1 MTNSTYMH
9 QSEQKSVAVPGGM
22 LSYEVVG
29 QGPVVLCLPS
39 LGDTRREY
47 DRVVPVLVE
56 QGYRVMTTDLR
67 GMGQS
72 RGHFKT
78 HSVVDL
84 ANDIK
89 AILDAEGSEQAFLLG
104 CSISGASAGL
114 FAVEHPERVRALVLF
129 SPLMRTGSRYSSFLL
144 ATLLRL
150 PGIGNR
156 VWVSYFKSLYPSRP
170 VEPDY
175 LEQIR
180 ASAKQRGAMKSIAD
194 MSRAPRIDAQIARIR
209 VPTLV
214 YLGTK
219 DPDFKNVRAEAEQLR
234 RELPQADIHVL
245 EGIGH
250 YPQREDAEHVV
261 PELVA
266 WLNAQRA

>member
-1 MTNSTYMH
+1 LSYPLNKLGETIHDLIAYFYTDLRDTSYRY

-22 LSYEVVG
+22 LSYEIAG

-72 RGHFKT
+72 HGPFKIHT
-78 HSVVDL
+78 VANL
-84 ANDIK
+84 TNDIK
-89 AILDAEGSEQAFLLG
+89 AILDAEGVEQAFLLG

-114 FAVEHPERVRALVLF
+114 FAGEHPERVRALVLF
-129 SPLMRTGSRYSSFLL
+129 SPLMRTGSRFSAFLL
-144 ATLLRL
+144 STVLRL
-150 PGIGNR
+150 PGIGSM
-156 VWVSYFKSLYPSRP
+156 VWASYFKSLYPSHP

-180 ASAKQRGAMKSIAD
+180 EAARQV
-194 MSRAPRIDAQIARIR
+194 AP
-209 VPTLV
+209 
-214 YLGTK
+214 
-219 DPDFKNVRAEAEQLR
+219 
-234 RELPQADIHVL
+234 
-245 EGIGH
+245 
-250 YPQREDAEHVV
+250 
-261 PELVA
+261 
-266 WLNAQRA
+266 

>member
-1 MTNSTYMH
+1 MTHSTYRY

-22 LSYEVVG
+22 LSYEVAG
-29 QGPVVLCLPS
+29 HGPVVLCLPS

-56 QGYRVMTTDLR
+56 QGYGVVTTDLR

-72 RGHFKT
+72 QGHFKT
-78 HSVVDL
+78 HTVADL
-84 ANDIK
+84 ANDINV
-89 AILDAEGSEQAFLLG
+89 ILDAERVEQAFLLG

-114 FAVEHPERVRALVLF
+114 FAVEHPGRVRALVLF
-129 SPLMRTGSRYSSFLL
+129 SPLMRTGSRFSSFILS
-144 ATLLRL
+144 TVLRL
-150 PGIGNR
+150 PGIGSL
-156 VWVSYFKSLYPSRP
+156 VWANYFKSLYPSHP
-170 VEPDY
+170 VEQEY
-175 LEQIR
+175 LEHIR
-180 ASAKQRGAMKSIAD
+180 KAAKQPGAMKSIAD
-194 MSRAPRIDAQIARIR
+194 MSAAPRIDAQIASIH

-219 DPDFKNVRAEAEQLR
+219 DPDFKDVHAEAEQLH
-234 RELPQADIHVL
+234 REIPQADIRVL

-261 PELVA
+261 PELVT
-266 WLNAQRA
+266 WLHAQSA

>member
-1 MTNSTYMH
+1 MTNSTLRYPG
-9 QSEQKSVAVPGGM
+9 EQKSVAVPGGM
-22 LSYEVVG
+22 LSYEVAG

-47 DRVVPVLVE
+47 DHVVPVLVE
-56 QGYRVMTTDLR
+56 EGYRVMTTDLR

-72 RGHFKT
+72 QGHFKT
-78 HSVVDL
+78 HTVVDL

-89 AILDAEGSEQAFLLG
+89 VMLDAEKVEQAFLLG
-104 CSISGASAGL
+104 CSISGASAGR

-129 SPLMRTGSRYSSFLL
+129 SPLMRTGSRFSAFLL
-144 ATLLRL
+144 STVLRL
-150 PGIGNR
+150 PGIGSR
-156 VWVSYFKSLYPSRP
+156 VWTSYFKRLYPSRP

-180 ASAKQRGAMKSIAD
+180 KAARQRGAMKSIAD
-194 MSRAPRIDAQIARIR
+194 MSAAPRIDAQIASIR

-234 RELPQADIHVL
+234 RETPQADIRVL

-250 YPQREDAEHVV
+250 YPQREDADHVV

-266 WLNAQRA
+266 WLQAQNA